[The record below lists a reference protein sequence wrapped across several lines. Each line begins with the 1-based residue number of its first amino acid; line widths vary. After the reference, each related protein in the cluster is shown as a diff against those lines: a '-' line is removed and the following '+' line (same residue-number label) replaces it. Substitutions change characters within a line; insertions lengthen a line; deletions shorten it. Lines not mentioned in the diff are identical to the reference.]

1 MAEDVH
7 DLSAGYALDVLD
19 AAERRR
25 FEAHLEGCERCR
37 DEVDAF
43 RTAAATLAF
52 ADPAPAPPPPH
63 ELRGRIIDAAR
74 AERPNV
80 VSLRPRS
87 TWALPVASSLAAV
100 ASVAAVAFAVWAITA
115 SHSLSRSRA
124 ELRVIGDPAARRLT
138 MSGGRGT
145 LFVTPSGEAA
155 LAVSLAK
162 PPHGKTYEAW
172 VINPVPHRAGVFSD
186 GTTKLHLRVQHGDVV
201 AVTLERAGGV
211 EAPTS
216 KPLVSVRA

>member
-19 AAERRR
+19 AAERRL

-43 RTAAATLAF
+43 RTAAAALAF
-52 ADPAPAPPPPH
+52 ADPAPAPPP
-63 ELRGRIIDAAR
+63 ELRGRIVDAAR
-74 AERPNV
+74 AQRPNV
-80 VSLRPRS
+80 VPLRPRS
-87 TWALPVASSLAAV
+87 TLALPVASSLAAV

-124 ELRVIGDPAARRLT
+124 ELRVIGDPAARLLT

-145 LFVTPSGEAA
+145 LFVTP
-155 LAVSLAK
+155 
-162 PPHGKTYEAW
+162 
-172 VINPVPHRAGVFSD
+172 
-186 GTTKLHLRVQHGDVV
+186 
-201 AVTLERAGGV
+201 
-211 EAPTS
+211 
-216 KPLVSVRA
+216 

>member
-25 FEAHLEGCERCR
+25 FEVHLGDCERCR

-43 RTAAATLAF
+43 RAAAAALAF
-52 ADPAPAPPPPH
+52 ADPAPAPPP
-63 ELRGRIIDAAR
+63 ELRGRIVDAAR

-80 VSLRPRS
+80 VPLRPRRA
-87 TWALPVASSLAAV
+87 WALPVASSLAAV
-100 ASVAAVAFAVWAITA
+100 ASIAAVAFAVWAITA
-115 SHSLSRSRA
+115 SHSLSHSRA
-124 ELRVIGDPAARRLT
+124 ELRVFGDPAARRLA

-145 LFVTPSGEAA
+145 LFVAPSGEAA

-172 VINPVPHRAGVFSD
+172 VINPVPHRAAVFS
-186 GTTKLHLRVQHGDVV
+186 GTTTKLHLRVQHGDVV

-211 EAPTS
+211 KAPTS
-216 KPLVSVRA
+216 KPLVFVRV